1 MHGAQKEFLEER
13 FSAKKWHGRSDSGRR
28 LVKEFHLAG
37 SEIKAWKLLKVKE
50 TEEGNKII
58 RSIWSRGGNTD
69 ELLSIDVF
77 VASSIKGAHERVLE
91 ALGNMQSGAITQK
104 TEKNTPGDVAFGL
117 TNTMITFAR
126 ANLVVVIRNAGAT
139 LMPVGNIARDVDLQI
154 QRRLDVD

>member
-1 MHGAQKEFLEER
+1 
-13 FSAKKWHGRSDSGRR
+13 
-28 LVKEFHLAG
+28 
-37 SEIKAWKLLKVKE
+37 
-50 TEEGNKII
+50 
-58 RSIWSRGGNTD
+58 
-69 ELLSIDVF
+69 
-77 VASSIKGAHERVLE
+77 VLE

-117 TNTMITFAR
+117 ANTMITFAR